1 MRAYKTEIK
10 PTEQQIEKIK
20 QTQGVCRF
28 VYNLFIATNQE
39 RYKQGLKYMSGY
51 DFSKY
56 LNHEYRE
63 GHPEQKWIWEVSS
76 KAVKQSIMNADR
88 AFKGFFKTKKGYPNF
103 KCKHGHP
110 VSIYCP
116 RNGADAKNIK
126 VQRHRIK
133 VPIIGWVRLK
143 EFGYIPNGYPSS
155 ITISCKAGR
164 YYASALYETDT
175 PAPIQ
180 CKGNGL
186 GVDLGLKAFAVASNG
201 ISYGNVNKSIRVKKA
216 RKRLR
221 REQRRFSRKIQI
233 RKKVKTATVTLF
245 DASQMGH
252 TTTTSNLD
260 KQRIKVQRAYHR
272 LECIRK
278 DFINK
283 TASDLVKAKPGYIT
297 IEDLNIQGMMK
308 NRHLSKAISES
319 LFYYFR
325 STLVRKCKESGIEV
339 RLADRFFPSSKQCS
353 SCEALKKDLKLKD
366 RVYHCSSCGLEIDRD
381 LNASLNLKHCEQ
393 YQVA

>member
-10 PTEQQIEKIK
+10 PTEKQIEKIR

-28 VYNLFIATNQE
+28 VYNLFIATNQD

-51 DFSKY
+51 DFLKY
-56 LNHEYRE
+56 FRNEYRE
-63 GHPEQKWIWEVSS
+63 RHPEQKWIWEVSS
-76 KAVKQSIMNADR
+76 TAIKHSVMDADK
-88 AFKGFFKTKKGYPNF
+88 AFKRFFKIKKGFPNF
-103 KCKHGHP
+103 KRKHGKP

-116 RNGADAKNIK
+116 RNGVTAKCVE
-126 VQRHRIK
+126 VQRYIIK
-133 VPIIGWVRLK
+133 VPIIGWIRLK

-155 ITISCKAGR
+155 ITITCKAGR

-175 PAPIQ
+175 PVPAQ
-180 CKGNGL
+180 CKGDSL
-186 GVDLGLKAFAVASNG
+186 GIDLGLKAFAVVSNG
-201 ISYGNVNKSIRVKKA
+201 ISYGNVNKSIRIKKV
-216 RKRLR
+216 RKRLK
-221 REQRRFSRKIQI
+221 REQRRFSRKIQNK
-233 RKKVKTATVTLF
+233 KKVKSAAV
-245 DASQMGH
+245 
-252 TTTTSNLD
+252 TTSNLD
-260 KQRIKVQRAYHR
+260 KQRVKVQKAYHC

-283 TASDLVKAKPGYIT
+283 VVSDLVKVKPGYIT

-325 STLVRKCKESGIEV
+325 STLVRKCSESGIEV
-339 RLADRFFPSSKQCS
+339 RLADRFFSSSKQCS
-353 SCEALKKDLKLKD
+353 SCGEMKKDLKLKD

-381 LNASLNLKHCEQ
+381 LNAALNLKHCEH

>member
-10 PTEQQIEKIK
+10 PTEKQIEKIR

-28 VYNLFIATNQE
+28 IYNLFIATNQE

-76 KAVKQSIMNADR
+76 RAVNQSIMDADR
-88 AFKGFFKTKKGYPNF
+88 AFKRFFKTKKGFPNF
-103 KCKHGHP
+103 KRKHGKP
-110 VSIYCP
+110 VGIYCP
-116 RNGADAKNIK
+116 RNGSTAKAVE

-133 VPIIGWVRLK
+133 VPIIGWIRLK
-143 EFGYIPNGYPSS
+143 EFGYIPAGYPSS
-155 ITISCKAGR
+155 ITITCKAGR

-180 CKGNGL
+180 CKGDGL
-186 GVDLGLKAFAVASNG
+186 GVDLGLKTFVVVSNG
-201 ISYGNVNKSIRVKKA
+201 DSYGNVNKSIRVKKA
-216 RKRLR
+216 RKRLK
-221 REQRRFSRKIQI
+221 REQRRFSRKIQN
-233 RKKVKTATVTLF
+233 RKKVKTAAV
-245 DASQMGH
+245 
-252 TTTTSNLD
+252 TTSNLD
-260 KQRIKVQRAYHR
+260 KQRVKVQRAYHR

-283 TASDLVKAKPGYIT
+283 VVSDLVKAKPGYVT

-308 NRHLSKAISES
+308 NRHLSNAISES

-325 STLVRKCKESGIEV
+325 STLVRKCNESGIEV

-353 SCEALKKDLKLKD
+353 SCGALKKDLKLKD
-366 RVYHCSSCGLEIDRD
+366 RVYHCPSCGLEIDRD
-381 LNASLNLKHCEQ
+381 LNASLNLKHCEH
-393 YQVA
+393 YHVA

>member
-10 PTEQQIEKIK
+10 PTEKQIEKIR

-39 RYKQGLKYMSGY
+39 RYKQGLKYTSGY

-56 LNHEYRE
+56 LNHAYKEA
-63 GHPEQKWIWEVSS
+63 HPEHKWIWEVSS

-88 AFKGFFKTKKGYPNF
+88 AFKRFFKTKKGYPNF
-103 KCKHGHP
+103 KRKHGHP

-116 RNGADAKNIK
+116 RNGADAKNVE

-133 VPIIGWVRLK
+133 VPTLGWVRLK
-143 EFGYIPNGYPSS
+143 EFGYIPIGVPFS
-155 ITISCKAGR
+155 ITITSKAGR
-164 YYASALYETDT
+164 YYASCLYETDNT
-175 PAPIQ
+175 VHPQ
-180 CKGNGL
+180 CKGEGL
-186 GVDLGLKAFAVASNG
+186 GVDLGLKSFAVVSNG
-201 ISYGNVNKSIRVKKA
+201 SAYKNINKSMRVKKA
-216 RKRLR
+216 KKRFK
-221 REQRRFSRKIQI
+221 REQRRFSRKIQM
-233 RKKVKTATVTLF
+233 RKKVKSATVTLF

-252 TTTTSNLD
+252 TITTSNLD
-260 KQRIKVQRAYHR
+260 KQRVKVQRAYQR

-283 TASDLVKAKPGYIT
+283 VVSDLVKAKPSYII

-308 NRHLSKAISES
+308 NRHLARAVLES

-325 STLVRKCKESGIEV
+325 ATLVRKCHEAGIEV
-339 RLADRFFPSSKQCS
+339 RLADRFYPSSKQCS
-353 SCEALKKDLKLKD
+353 SCGALKWDLRLND
-366 RVYHCSSCGLEIDRD
+366 RVYQCPVCGLEIDRD
-381 LNASLNLKHCEQ
+381 YNASLNLKHCEQ
-393 YQVA
+393 YHVA

>member
-10 PTEQQIEKIK
+10 PTEEQIEKIR

-39 RYKQGLKYMSGY
+39 RYKHGLKYMSGY

-56 LNHEYRE
+56 LNNGYRE

-76 KAVKQSIMNADR
+76 KAVKQSVMDADK
-88 AFKGFFKTKKGYPNF
+88 AFKRFFKTKKGFPNF
-103 KCKHGHP
+103 KRKHGKP
-110 VSIYCP
+110 VGIYCP
-116 RNGADAKNIK
+116 RNGSTSKDVE

-133 VPIIGWVRLK
+133 VPIIGWIRLK

-155 ITISCKAGR
+155 ITITCKAGR
-164 YYASALYETDT
+164 YYASALYETDI

-180 CKGNGL
+180 CKGDGL
-186 GVDLGLKAFAVASNG
+186 GVDLGLKAFAVVSNG
-201 ISYGNVNKSIRVKKA
+201 DSYVNVNKSIRVKKA
-216 RKRLR
+216 RKRLK

-233 RKKVKTATVTLF
+233 RKKVKSAT
-245 DASQMGH
+245 G
-252 TTTTSNLD
+252 TTSNLD
-260 KQRIKVQRAYHR
+260 KQRVKVQRVYHH
-272 LECIRK
+272 LECVRK

-283 TASDLVKAKPGYIT
+283 VVSDLVKAKPRYIT

-353 SCEALKKDLKLKD
+353 SCGALKKDLKLKD
-366 RVYHCSSCGLEIDRD
+366 RVYHCPSCGLEIDRD
-381 LNASLNLKHCEQ
+381 LNASLNLKHCEH

>member
-10 PTEQQIEKIK
+10 PTEKQIEKIR

-56 LNHEYRE
+56 LNNEYRE

-76 KAVKQSIMNADR
+76 KAVKQSTMDADK
-88 AFKGFFKTKKGYPNF
+88 AFKRFFKTKKGFPNF
-103 KCKHGHP
+103 KRKHGKP
-110 VSIYCP
+110 VGIYCP
-116 RNGADAKNIK
+116 RNGATAKAVE

-133 VPIIGWVRLK
+133 VPVIGWIRLK

-155 ITISCKAGR
+155 ITITCKAGR
-164 YYASALYETDT
+164 YYASALYETGT

-180 CKGNGL
+180 CKGDGL
-186 GVDLGLKAFAVASNG
+186 GVDLGLKAFAVVSNG
-201 ISYGNVNKSIRVKKA
+201 GSYGNVNKSIRVKKA
-216 RKRLR
+216 RKRLK
-221 REQRRFSRKIQI
+221 REQRRFSRKIQN
-233 RKKVKTATVTLF
+233 RKKVKSATA
-245 DASQMGH
+245 
-252 TTTTSNLD
+252 TTSNLD
-260 KQRIKVQRAYHR
+260 KQRVKVQRAYHH
-272 LECIRK
+272 LECVRK

-283 TASDLVKAKPGYIT
+283 TVSDLVKTKPSYIT

-325 STLVRKCKESGIEV
+325 STLIRKCKESGIEV

-353 SCEALKKDLKLKD
+353 SCGALKKDLKLKD
-366 RVYHCSSCGLEIDRD
+366 RVYQCPACGLEIDRD

-393 YQVA
+393 YHVA